1 MRLSFP
7 LILICTALVVSM
19 GACQDSGSDSDDID
33 VMADDTTQ
41 TLRGPIT
48 ISRADPGEAVPD
60 AKLVVRAPGPDAV
73 VKEGDSVRV
82 SVELTGV
89 ELQSPTL
96 GEQTKGIAYTPD
108 GQHVHVIIDDKP
120 YMAMYM
126 KDSFSVGVLPPGPHS
141 LRAFPSRSWHESIK
155 TPGAFVA
162 HTFYVGSKSGEPAF
176 KTGDP
181 LLTYSR
187 PKGEYKGKDAEKILL
202 DFYLSNV
209 ELGPDKH
216 KVRVSIDGQEMAKLE
231 EWVPYYIENL
241 PDGEHTIKLELLGPD
256 GNVVPGTYNTS
267 EKKITVN
274 MSQSATAPAG
284 DTGMSGHSMPGHDSG
299 SGSMKSGTP
308 VPGAPP
314 GSRAGAVTA
323 PLGR

>member
-1 MRLSFP
+1 MRVSFP

-19 GACQDSGSDSDDID
+19 GACQDSGSDSDDIGTIN
-33 VMADDTTQ
+33 DDSTQ
-41 TLRGPIT
+41 TRPGPIT

-60 AKLVVRAPGPDAV
+60 AKLVVRYPGPDEV

-96 GEQTKGIAYTPD
+96 GEQTKGIAFTPD
-108 GQHVHVIIDDKP
+108 GQHIHVIIDDKP

-126 KDSFSVGVLPPGPHS
+126 KDSFSVGMLSPGAHS

-162 HTFYVGSKSGEPAF
+162 HTFYVGAKSGEPAF
-176 KTGDP
+176 KSGEP

-209 ELGPDKH
+209 ELGATRH
-216 KVRVSIDGQEMAKLE
+216 KVRVSIDGQEIAKLE

-256 GNVVPGTYNTS
+256 GNVVPGVYNTS

-274 MSQSATAPAG
+274 MSQSATAPAAPAG
-284 DTGMSGHSMPGHDSG
+284 DTGGMGHSMPGHDPST
-299 SGSMKSGTP
+299 KTGTP
-308 VPGAPP
+308 VPGAAP
-314 GSRAGAVTA
+314 GTPAGAVVA

>member
-7 LILICTALVVSM
+7 VILICTALAVSM
-19 GACQDSGSDSDDID
+19 GACQDSGSDSDDIGA
-33 VMADDTTQ
+33 MGDDSTQ
-41 TLRGPIT
+41 TRPGPIT

-60 AKLVVRAPGPDAV
+60 AKLIVSAPGPDAV

-120 YMAMYM
+120 YMAMYQ
-126 KDSFSVGVLPPGPHS
+126 KDSFSVGVLAPGPHS

-162 HTFYVGSKSGEPAF
+162 HTFYVGSKSGDPAF
-176 KTGDP
+176 RAGEP

-187 PKGEYKGKDAEKILL
+187 PKGEYNGKDAGKILL
-202 DFYLSNV
+202 DFYLANV
-209 ELGPDKH
+209 ELGAGKH
-216 KVRVSIDGQEMAKLE
+216 KVRVSIDGREIAKLE

-241 PDGEHTIKLELLGPD
+241 PDGEHTIKLELLAPD
-256 GNVVPGTYNTS
+256 GSVVPGIYNTS
-267 EKKITVN
+267 EKKIGVN
-274 MSQSATAPAG
+274 VKLAAAAA
-284 DTGMSGHSMPGHDSG
+284 DTGMSGHAMPGRDSIRARTG
-299 SGSMKSGTP
+299 MP
-308 VPGAPP
+308 LPGAEP
-314 GSRAGAVTA
+314 GTRGGALTA
-323 PLGR
+323 PLGL